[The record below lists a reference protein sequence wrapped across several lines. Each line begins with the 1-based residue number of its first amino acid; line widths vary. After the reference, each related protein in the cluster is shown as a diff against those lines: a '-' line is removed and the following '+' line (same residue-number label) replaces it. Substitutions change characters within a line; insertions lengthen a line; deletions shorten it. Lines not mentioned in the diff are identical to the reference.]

1 MGEKRPYQPP
11 AVVRLG
17 GPESVRGDMFC
28 RDGSGVVG
36 TCWTGNGAIGNC
48 TGSGNGAATGCLSSG
63 NSTGQACIDGSGPV
77 SAPTVCLAGSA
88 PLE

>member
-1 MGEKRPYQPP
+1 MGEKRPYESP

-17 GPESVRGDMFC
+17 GAESVHGDLIC

-36 TCWTGNGAIGNC
+36 TCWTGNSAVGNC
-48 TGSGNGAATGCLSSG
+48 TASGNGAATGCLSSG
-63 NSTGQACIDGSGPV
+63 NSTGQACIDGSGQP
-77 SAPTVCLAGSA
+77 APRVCLAGSA